1 MPKLL
6 IATNNP
12 GKLKEIGEILKNIPY
27 RMITLKEAGITE
39 DIPETGK
46 TFEENAVQKARYAS
60 EKTQLLT
67 LAEDSGLEIDY
78 LKGRPGARSARYVSG
93 SDEDRVNQVL
103 RELNE
108 VPIEKR
114 EAKFVAVVA
123 LYNPVTKSVKTWRGE
138 SLGRITEKAV
148 GSGGFGYDPVFYNFD
163 LGKTNAEATPSEK
176 NRVSHRSRALQQ
188 ARICL
193 K

>member
-6 IATNNP
+6 IATNNQ

-114 EAKFVAVVA
+114 GAKFVAVVA
-123 LYNPVTKSVKTWRGE
+123 LFDPKTKVIKTFRGE
-138 SLGRITEKAV
+138 SLGRITEMAV
-148 GSGGFGYDPVFYNFD
+148 GKGGFGYDPIFYNFD
-163 LGKTNAEATPSEK
+163 LGKTNAQASSSEK
-176 NRVSHRSRALQQ
+176 NNVSHRARALIK
-188 ARICL
+188 AKKYL
-193 K
+193 E

>member
-60 EKTQLLT
+60 GKTQLLT

-114 EAKFVAVVA
+114 GAKFVAVVA
-123 LYNPVTKSVKTWRGE
+123 LFDPKTKSIKTFRGE
-138 SLGRITEKAV
+138 SLGRITGKAV

-163 LGKTNAEATPSEK
+163 LGKTNAEATPEEK
-176 NRVSHRSRALQQ
+176 NKVSHRSRALQQ
-188 ARICL
+188 ARIFL